1 MQKIVREAQRC
12 GEKAK
17 WEIIGSFIV
26 IITGAPVYG
35 AECEARI
42 YRRIARAARCA
53 VLFIVR
59 WRVKATTIQPLRSTD
74 PVAGYYF
81 SESELISDHSSRL
94 GLGLGCLNN
103 GLAAVTRESIYAH
116 GR

>member
-1 MQKIVREAQRC
+1 MRSVRREYI
-12 GEKAK
+12 E
-17 WEIIGSFIV
+17 ESL
-26 IITGAPVYG
+26 
-35 AECEARI
+35 
-42 YRRIARAARCA
+42 AARCA
-53 VLFIVR
+53 VLFIVW

-81 SESELISDHSSRL
+81 SESELVSDHSSRF

-103 GLAAVTRESIYAH
+103 GLAAVTREPIYAH